1 MWVKRLFM
9 CKKLVSIGQVAL
21 ALSAAIPAVYIA
33 GPVPAAYAQVVSSII
48 VEGNRRVEA
57 DTVLSYM
64 QVQQGQY
71 ANADN
76 IDASIKALF
85 QTGLFSDVRIF
96 RRGNSLVVQVE
107 ENPLINRVSF
117 EGNSDIDDKKL
128 AQEAELRERVIY
140 TRSRVQAD
148 VQRISALY
156 RRSGY
161 YGATVEPKIV
171 RLSQNRVNL
180 VFEIHEGKETKVK
193 SITFTGN
200 EAFSDSSLRSVIQT
214 AESAWWKFFSTTD
227 KYDPDRLN
235 FDKELLRRH
244 YLQNGY
250 ADFRVLSATAELAP
264 DGESFFINFSVE
276 EGPQYTVGDVTVNT
290 GVTTLDPQK
299 VANVIKSEKG
309 AQYDASEVDKSVEN
323 ITIEAGKAG
332 FAFAR
337 VQPKIDRDVA
347 NRVLNI
353 SYDIQEGPRVYV
365 ERIDIIGNTRTLD
378 KVIRRELRLV
388 EGDAYNRILI
398 DRARRRLT
406 ALDFFEKIEFRE
418 RPGSASDKL
427 VLQIVVQEKSTGT
440 LNFSAGYSTDEQ
452 AVGTVSVTERNLLGR
467 GQFVKLNT
475 SLSFKRQSVDF
486 SFTEPYFLGRRI
498 SAGVDA
504 FATRSDNSD
513 DSSFKTKQ
521 YGGALRA
528 GLTLSEYSKMFF
540 KVGYTHRDTNAGA
553 VASTAPAI
561 TQAAGKDDTALLGVS
576 YIFDNLDNPLN
587 PAKGYRGELDGEI
600 AGPGGDQYYGRLEL
614 RGYYFHPIY
623 RDDVV
628 LRLKGTAG
636 MVEGYAG
643 RNPSV
648 LDAFYKGGD
657 SLRGFQQS
665 GIGPRQRAADGS
677 IDAIGAKRYLI
688 GSVEVSFPLGLPDSF
703 GLSGAV
709 FSDFGTAF
717 GTDANSV
724 ATGGANCPFNGVPTF
739 SCRVYNTKKLRASVG
754 AGITWTSPFGPL
766 RVDVAYPLSKAK
778 HDKTELIRFGIG
790 TKF

>member
-1 MWVKRLFM
+1 M
-9 CKKLVSIGQVAL
+9 CKKFVSIGRAAQVAL
-21 ALSAAIPAVYIA
+21 AFSVAIPAVYLVS
-33 GPVPAAYAQVVSSII
+33 PVTTAYAQVVSSII
-48 VEGNRRVEA
+48 VEGNQRVEA
-57 DTVLSYM
+57 DTVFSYM
-64 QVQQGQY
+64 QVQRGQS

-85 QTGLFSDVRIF
+85 QTGLFADVRIF

-117 EGNSDIDDKKL
+117 EGNSDINDKKL
-128 AQEAELRERVIY
+128 KQEAELRERVIY
-140 TRSRVQAD
+140 TRARVQSD
-148 VQRISALY
+148 VQRIAALY

-180 VFEIHEGKETKVK
+180 VFEINEGQETKVK

-200 EAFSDSSLRSVIQT
+200 DAFGDSSLRSVINT

-276 EGPQYTVGDVTVNT
+276 EGPQYTVGEVTVNT
-290 GVTTLDPQK
+290 GSTTLDANQ
-299 VANVIKSEKG
+299 VTNVIKSTRG
-309 AQYDASEVDKSVEN
+309 RQYNASEVDKSVEN

-337 VQPKIDRDVA
+337 VQPKIDRDAV

-353 SYDIQEGPRVYV
+353 NFDIQEGPRVYV
-365 ERIDIIGNTRTLD
+365 ERIDIVGNTRTLD

-406 ALDFFEKIEFRE
+406 ALDFFEKIDFRE
-418 RPGSASDKL
+418 RPGSAADKL
-427 VLQIVVQEKSTGT
+427 VLQIAVQEKSTGT
-440 LNFSAGYSTDEQ
+440 LNFSAGFSTDEK
-452 AVGTVSVTERNLLGR
+452 AVGTVSVSERNLLGR

-504 FATRSDNSD
+504 FVTRTDNTD
-513 DSSFKTKQ
+513 DSSFTTKQ
-521 YGGALRA
+521 FGGALRT
-528 GLTLSEYSKMFF
+528 GLRLSENSSVFLKYGF
-540 KVGYTHRDTNAGA
+540 THRETTTSS
-553 VASTAPAI
+553 ASTTAPAI
-561 TQAAGKDDTALLGVS
+561 TDASGKDNTSLFGVSFVYDDLDSSLNPTKGFRAELDTAL
-576 YIFDNLDNPLN
+576 
-587 PAKGYRGELDGEI
+587 
-600 AGPGGDQYYGRLEL
+600 AGPGGNQYFGRVE
-614 RGYYFHPIY
+614 GKAYYFHPIY
-623 RDDVV
+623 RDDIV

-636 MVEGYAG
+636 HIEGYNG
-643 RNPSV
+643 KNPSV
-648 LDAFYKGGD
+648 LDSFYKGGD
-657 SLRGFQQS
+657 SLRGFEQS

-677 IDAIGAKRYLI
+677 VDAIGAQTYVI
-688 GSVEVSFPLGLPDSF
+688 GSLEVSFPLGLPDSF

-709 FSDFGTAF
+709 FTDFGTAF
-717 GTDANSV
+717 GTDTKGVANGGV
-724 ATGGANCPFNGVPTF
+724 NCPITGGAYD
-739 SCRVYNTKKLRASVG
+739 CRTYNTKMLRASVG

-766 RVDVAYPLSKAK
+766 RIDVAYPLSKAK
-778 HDKTELIRFGIG
+778 HDQTELIRFGIG
-790 TKF
+790 TRF

>member
-1 MWVKRLFM
+1 M
-9 CKKLVSIGQVAL
+9 CKKLVSIGRIAL
-21 ALSAAIPAVYIA
+21 AFSVMIPMAYVAMPVTSAHAR
-33 GPVPAAYAQVVSSII
+33 VVSSII

-57 DTVLSYM
+57 DTVFSYM
-64 QVQQGQY
+64 QVQRGQV
-71 ANADN
+71 ATVDN

-85 QTGLFSDVRIF
+85 QTGLFADVRIF

-107 ENPLINRVSF
+107 ENPLINRVGF
-117 EGNSDIDDKKL
+117 EGNSEIDDKKL

-140 TRSRVQAD
+140 TRARVQSD
-148 VQRISALY
+148 VQRIAALY

-200 EAFSDSSLRSVIQT
+200 EAFGDGGLRSVINT

-244 YLQNGY
+244 YLKNGY

-264 DGESFFINFSVE
+264 DGESFFINFTVE
-276 EGPQYTVGDVTVNT
+276 EGPQYTVGEVTVNT
-290 GVTTLDPQK
+290 GVTTLDANQ
-299 VANVIKSEKG
+299 VASVIESSKG
-309 AQYDASEVDKSVEN
+309 EQYDASEVDKSVEN

-337 VQPKIDRDVA
+337 VQPKIDRDEA
-347 NRVLNI
+347 NRILNI

-378 KVIRRELRLV
+378 RVIRRELRLV

-427 VLQIVVQEKSTGT
+427 VLQVAVQEKSTGT
-440 LNFSAGYSTDEQ
+440 LNFSAGFSTDEK
-452 AVGTVSVTERNLLGR
+452 AVGTVSVSERNLLGR

-486 SFTEPYFLGRRI
+486 SFTEPYFLDRRV

-504 FATRSDNSD
+504 FATRTDNTD
-513 DSSFKTKQ
+513 DSSFSTRQ
-521 YGGALRA
+521 FGGALRT
-528 GLTLSEYSKMFF
+528 GLTLSDTSRVFLKYGF
-540 KVGYTHRDTNAGA
+540 THRETNTGS
-553 VASTAPAI
+553 VESTAPAI
-561 TQAAGKDDTALLGVS
+561 TDAGGNDNTSLLGVT
-576 YIFDNLDNPLN
+576 YIYDDLDSALN
-587 PAKGYRGELDGEI
+587 PTKGFRAELDTEL
-600 AGPGGDQYYGRLEL
+600 AGPGGDQYFGRVQAKA
-614 RGYYFHPIY
+614 YYFHPVF
-623 RDDVV
+623 RDDIVV
-628 LRLKGTAG
+628 RLKGTAG
-636 MVEGYAG
+636 HIEGWNG
-643 RNPSV
+643 KDPSV
-648 LDAFYKGGD
+648 LDTFYKGGD
-657 SLRGFQQS
+657 SLRGFEQS
-665 GIGPRQRAADGS
+665 GIGPRQRSSDGS
-677 IDAIGAKRYLI
+677 VNAIGAQTYVI
-688 GSVEVSFPLGLPDSF
+688 GSVEVTFPLGLPESF
-703 GLSGAV
+703 GLSGSV

-717 GTDANSV
+717 GTDAKSLNLNSGSCRGS
-724 ATGGANCPFNGVPTF
+724 GGNCP
-739 SCRVYNTKKLRASVG
+739 VYNSKKLRASVG

-778 HDKTELIRFGIG
+778 FDETELIRFGVG
-790 TKF
+790 TRF